1 MTKSEKNKII
11 RIIAGLAFFIIAVMI
26 TQMY

>member
-1 MTKSEKNKII
+1 MSKSEKNKVI
-11 RIIAGLAFFIIAVMI
+11 RIIAGLAFLIIAVMI